1 MSTLVNLSEVPKR
14 RTLRRVDRTPLEGDY
29 DVVICGASF
38 AGLSVA
44 RELTGSGARV
54 LLLDRYEIGERQT
67 SACAAPSEWLAAMG
81 VDGTILQTFEQLI
94 IHTPHG
100 TTRFDLPWTFST
112 FDYPELCRM
121 LFSHCDAEFEIAAV
135 SGRGSVNG
143 LGPTVATDRGEVA
156 APLLVDCAG
165 WRSVLRATGPQPPNA
180 YLSRGLEVSPPGAS
194 ADLEVW
200 IDRSLVPA
208 GYGWNFPAA
217 GELRV
222 GIGSYNPRHHVREPT
237 GELAR
242 RLGIAEAGY
251 HGNWIPHKLN
261 VGTEDGVFFAGDAA
275 GHCMPLTAEGIR
287 TAFYFGIA
295 CGREL
300 RRVVE
305 GRTTRETAL
314 RRYEAFCGRH
324 DFPFKWML
332 RVQNLIPKLP
342 PRLLDLAVRASSTQ
356 GFVDWSFGHYLKVAH
371 HSFAVPGRQR
381 VTTPRLA
388 RAA

>member
-1 MSTLVNLSEVPKR
+1 M
-14 RTLRRVDRTPLEGDY
+14 
-29 DVVICGASF
+29 ICGASF

-67 SACAAPSEWLAAMG
+67 SACAAPTEWLRSMG
-81 VDGTILQTFEQLI
+81 VDDSILQTQERLV
-94 IHTPHG
+94 IHTPYG
-100 TTRFDLPWTFST
+100 TTQFNLPWTFST
-112 FDYPELCRM
+112 FDYPALCRT
-121 LFSHCDAEFEIAAV
+121 LFSQCDADFEIAAV
-135 SGRGSVNG
+135 SGRCAVDG
-143 LGPTVATDRGEVA
+143 LDPTVATDRGEVA
-156 APLLVDCAG
+156 APLVVDCAG
-165 WRSVLRATGPQPPNA
+165 WRSVLSEAGPQPPNA
-180 YLSRGLEVSPPGAS
+180 YLSRGLEVSPPGAG

-217 GELRV
+217 GQLHV
-222 GIGSYNPRHHVREPT
+222 GIGSYDPRHHVREPT

-242 RLGIAEAGY
+242 RLGVNEAGY

-261 VGTEDGVFFAGDAA
+261 VGTGNGVFFAGDSA

-300 RRVVE
+300 RRVIE
-305 GRTTRETAL
+305 GRAARETAL
-314 RRYEAFCGRH
+314 RRYDAFCRRH

-332 RVQNLIPKLP
+332 RVQNLIPRLP
-342 PRLLDLAVRASSTQ
+342 PRLLNLGVRASSTQ
-356 GFVDWSFGHYLKVAH
+356 SFVDWSFGHYLKVAH
-371 HSFAVPGRQR
+371 HSFAAPSRQR
-381 VTTPRLA
+381 AAAPQLA